1 MGNPFKY
8 IKAARTAF
16 DIGKKYLPN
25 ATKETQK
32 KFVDEVKDLQV
43 LRRLDFFIRL

>member
-25 ATKETQK
+25 AAKETQK
-32 KFVDEVKDLQV
+32 KFVY
-43 LRRLDFFIRL
+43 